1 MNVVA
6 LTTRATSPA
15 TKSAV
20 TTRLNERCEHRLRCP
35 ALRVSTSLALDYA
48 ALMGPLEQPCKRC
61 DASEAWLLRPV
72 QKLQGTLRI
81 EAGNSTYEML
91 GWYEAT
97 VCCGC
102 GHTLFVAREYQPE
115 RAIVDGEPCPACETT
130 AAWIVDPV
138 LDAVDWRHASP
149 MQVRLG
155 LKVRKLSTL
164 FSRIAWKATLG
175 VRICRS
181 CGLASWTYRPD
192 PLHGDAATCE
202 ASPRACRRCS
212 GAQRLAT
219 VLDDL
224 GQGRDVAERRIV
236 PSQFRSRGRFVVDAC
251 EPCATVDWYGEGLD
265 ELEVDEKRGVFRV
278 ARRAETNGNGGPY
291 R

>member
-1 MNVVA
+1 M
-6 LTTRATSPA
+6 
-15 TKSAV
+15 
-20 TTRLNERCEHRLRCP
+20 
-35 ALRVSTSLALDYA
+35 
-48 ALMGPLEQPCKRC
+48 
-61 DASEAWLLRPV
+61 RPV
-72 QKLQGTLRI
+72 QKLRGTLRI
-81 EAGNSTYEML
+81 EAREIHHQFDSTFEML

-102 GHTLFVAREYQPE
+102 GHTRFFAREYQPQ
-115 RAIVDGEPCPACETT
+115 RATVDGAACAACETT

-138 LDAVDWRHASP
+138 PDVWVDSRRASP
-149 MQVRLG
+149 MRLRLG
-155 LKVRKLSTL
+155 WKVRKLSTL
-164 FSRIAWKATLG
+164 FRRIAWTATLG

-181 CGLASWTYRPD
+181 CGLASWTYRPE
-192 PLHGDAATCE
+192 PLYGDATTCD
-202 ASPRACRRCS
+202 ASSRACRRCS

-224 GQGRDVAERRIV
+224 GAGRDVVERRMV

-251 EPCATVDWYGEGLD
+251 EQCATVDWYGAGLD

-278 ARRAETNGNGGPY
+278 ARKASANGDGGPY